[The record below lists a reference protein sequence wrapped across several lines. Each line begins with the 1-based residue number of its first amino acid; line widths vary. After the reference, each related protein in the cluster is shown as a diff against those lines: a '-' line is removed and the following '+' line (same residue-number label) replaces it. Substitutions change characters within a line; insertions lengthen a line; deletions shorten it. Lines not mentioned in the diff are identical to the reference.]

1 MRRACVGQKQWHRG
15 DDGRDVA
22 EGYACPVRSK
32 HPMSLGKPRLLE
44 NMLTEAKLPV
54 AEVITDEYPLHLG
67 SSKRMA
73 FKALALPI
81 QSELQ
86 VLKDTNHYHS
96 DDAAEAFND
105 ILEEG
110 YMVKQH
116 DDGSMEV
123 PNNVYKYVVARRE
136 FEDGDSKYQPHKSGG
151 SHHIKVSDIPK

>member
-1 MRRACVGQKQWHRG
+1 
-15 DDGRDVA
+15 
-22 EGYACPVRSK
+22 
-32 HPMSLGKPRLLE
+32 MSLGKPRLLE

-54 AEVITDEYPLHLG
+54 VEVTTDEYPLHLG

-96 DDAAEAFND
+96 DEAAEAFND

-116 DDGSMEV
+116 DGSMEV

-136 FEDGDSKYQPHKSGG
+136 FEDGDSKFQPHKSGDR
-151 SHHIKVSDIPK
+151 HHIKVSDIPK

>member
-1 MRRACVGQKQWHRG
+1 MR
-15 DDGRDVA
+15 
-22 EGYACPVRSK
+22 
-32 HPMSLGKPRLLE
+32 LGKPRLLE

-73 FKALALPI
+73 FKSLALPI

-110 YMVKQH
+110 
-116 DDGSMEV
+116 E
-123 PNNVYKYVVARRE
+123 N
-136 FEDGDSKYQPHKSGG
+136 GDSVLNLERSNF
-151 SHHIKVSDIPK
+151 

>member
-1 MRRACVGQKQWHRG
+1 
-15 DDGRDVA
+15 
-22 EGYACPVRSK
+22 
-32 HPMSLGKPRLLE
+32 MSLGQPRLLE
-44 NMLTEAKLPV
+44 SMLTEAKLPV

-81 QSELQ
+81 QSEL
-86 VLKDTNHYHS
+86 
-96 DDAAEAFND
+96 ND

-116 DDGSMEV
+116 DDGNMEV

-151 SHHIKVSDIPK
+151 RHHIKVSDIPK